1 MRIHADPDPD
11 PDPQPCGQPGYS
23 VPTRQNKYSVHPHMF
38 ISCYVK
44 AVQRGGA
51 AGRVQALPACPT
63 EGQSRTIRDVL
74 AAPNSQTFSFIERK
88 LCFFS
93 VSDPDLHSFYLWV
106 VDLDRGKVN
115 QNILFYEKNCE
126 WSKTKTF
133 LWEILVIPYSDDSL
147 FCVHYSIFIK
157 AWVLTPG
164 TRTDPNLDPD

>member
-1 MRIHADPDPD
+1 MNADP
-11 PDPQPCGQPGYS
+11 CGSGSRSGSTALRPTRIFS
-23 VPTRQNKYSVHPHMF
+23 TRQNKYSVHPHMF

-74 AAPNSQTFSFIERK
+74 AAHNSQTFSFIERK

-126 WSKTKTF
+126 LSKTKTF

-147 FCVHYSIFIK
+147 F
-157 AWVLTPG
+157 
-164 TRTDPNLDPD
+164 